1 MPFGLTDV
9 RVFINVFSKLIND
22 NKILLYLDDILAT
35 ENIEEY
41 WEIKKNVFQTAA
53 QNKLIFRLDKCSFL
67 YEEITYLDYTIKQ
80 NSIRPSKHNIES
92 ILNYRISRNT
102 KEI

>member
-1 MPFGLTDV
+1 MTEAFVKYTSFVRTLGQFEFLRMPFGLTDV

-41 WEIKKNVFQTAA
+41 
-53 QNKLIFRLDKCSFL
+53 
-67 YEEITYLDYTIKQ
+67 
-80 NSIRPSKHNIES
+80 
-92 ILNYRISRNT
+92 
-102 KEI
+102 